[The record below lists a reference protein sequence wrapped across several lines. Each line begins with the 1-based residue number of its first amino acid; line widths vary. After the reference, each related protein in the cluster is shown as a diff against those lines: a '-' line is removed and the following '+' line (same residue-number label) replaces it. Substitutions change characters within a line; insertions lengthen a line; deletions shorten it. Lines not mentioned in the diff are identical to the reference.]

1 MKIKFIKLSLVA
13 IAAISFSSC
22 EGDLENFAPYDQDT
36 FENFYKTPADFE
48 QAKNAMYS
56 AFRGSGYYDGGGAGG
71 GFVITPDIMSDNLIF
86 NTEGRQS
93 GRVNAEFTY
102 NANNTP
108 SGLYG
113 TAYRIISRA
122 NSIIDKID
130 NLSDGNYKNNI
141 LGQALAVRAIC
152 HFDVARAYAEI
163 PTQSPGSK
171 QTIGIAYVKT
181 FNPQQLPSRLATVEA
196 VYDEIINDLET
207 ASTLIS
213 LDNSASGAEIFLDQ
227 VSVKALLSRVYLY
240 NGNYE
245 LAATRAQEAINLG
258 AQAKLATRD
267 QFTGI
272 WNDSNESDCLFK
284 IAITTQDAVQIGV
297 DYFQFLSG
305 AFFSE
310 YVCDYQFYNLYQ
322 ANDIRKS
329 AYFTVGVT
337 NEKEYI
343 HVTKY
348 YRDLTNQRFL
358 DGKYIRASEVFLNL
372 AEAKARM
379 AGGDSEALAALNT
392 LRSRRYQGFVPGTE
406 SGPSLLSAILLERR
420 LELAFESDRFFTL
433 KRLGLSLQ
441 RSGSGH
447 LSDGTGNIAVPQTLP
462 AGDHRW
468 QWPIGQ
474 TTLNINPNMTP
485 TPGYG
490 S

>member
-1 MKIKFIKLSLVA
+1 MKYIKLSLVVL
-13 IAAISFSSC
+13 AAVSFNAC
-22 EGDLENFAPYDQDT
+22 EGELDKYAPYDQDT
-36 FENFYKTPADFE
+36 FENFYKSPADFE

-56 AFRGSGYYDGGGAGG
+56 AFRGSGYYDGGGSGG
-71 GFVITPDIMSDNLIF
+71 GFVSTPDIMSDNLIF

-102 NANNTP
+102 NSNNAP

-130 NLSDGNYKNNI
+130 NLSEGQFKNNI

-163 PTQSPGSK
+163 PTQSPGSR

-181 FNPQQLPSRLATVEA
+181 FNPQQLPSRVATVGE

-207 ASTLIS
+207 ASTLIA
-213 LDNSASGAEIFLDQ
+213 LDNSVSSSEIFLDQ

-245 LAATRAQEAINLG
+245 LAATRAQEAISLG
-258 AQAKLATRD
+258 AQAKLATRA

-284 IAITTQDAVQIGV
+284 VAITTQDAVQIGV
-297 DYFQFLSG
+297 DYFQFLAG

-310 YVCDYQFYNLYQ
+310 YVCDYDFYNLYQ
-322 ANDIRKS
+322 SSDIRKS
-329 AYFTVGVT
+329 AYFTVATT

-358 DGKYIRASEVFLNL
+358 DGKYMRASEVYLNL
-372 AEAKARM
+372 AEAKARI
-379 AGGDSEALAALNT
+379 GGADTEALIALNE
-392 LRSRRYQGFVPGTE
+392 LRSRRYQPYVAGNE

-441 RSGSGH
+441 RSGKGH

-468 QWPIGQ
+468 QWPIDQ